1 MNDPSANAAPV
12 PRRSFAIAALIA
24 LAHAPAL
31 ALLIAGRPWLALA
44 AMFAVHAVL
53 LWGTLWPHSRLFG
66 PVLRRLPANRRE
78 VWLTI
83 DDGPSDDTPA
93 ILDLLARHRARATFF
108 LVAERAERRPE
119 LVRAIR
125 ARGHEIGNHSAT
137 HPAGGFWIASPRAAA
152 EQVGRA
158 QVVLTRLAG
167 TPPRWFRAVVGHA
180 NPFVDPALRVHGLAR
195 VSWSARGYDGVAGDV
210 ERVAA
215 RIARG
220 LAPGAIVLLHEGAR
234 HGRNVAIV
242 ARVLEEL
249 SAFGYRAVL
258 PAKTPVPE
266 TLPPCAHHP

>member
-1 MNDPSANAAPV
+1 MNESANAVSV
-12 PRRSFAIAALIA
+12 PRRSRAIAALIA
-24 LAHAPAL
+24 LAHVPAL

-66 PVLRRLPANRRE
+66 PVLRRLPATGRH

-93 ILDLLARHRARATFF
+93 LLDLLARHRAKATFF

-137 HPAGGFWIASPRAAA
+137 HPAAGFWITSPRAAA
-152 EQVGRA
+152 QQVGRA
-158 QVVLTRLAG
+158 QAVLTRLAG

-180 NPFVDPALRVHGLAR
+180 NPFVDPVLRVHALTR

-210 ERVAA
+210 ERVVA
-215 RIARG
+215 RILRG
-220 LAPGAIVLLHEGAR
+220 LAPGAIVLLHEGAP
-234 HGRNVAIV
+234 HGRSVAIV

-249 SAFGYRAVL
+249 SAFGYRATL
-258 PAKTPVPE
+258 PARAAAPDI
-266 TLPPCAHHP
+266 LPSCADRL